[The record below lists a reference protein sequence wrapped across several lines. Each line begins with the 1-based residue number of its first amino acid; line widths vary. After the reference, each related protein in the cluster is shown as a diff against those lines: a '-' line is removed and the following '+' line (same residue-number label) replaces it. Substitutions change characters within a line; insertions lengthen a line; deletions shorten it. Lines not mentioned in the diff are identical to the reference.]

1 MTSRQRTPAD
11 LTTDK
16 DYRAGVVDLLG
27 LLAYGELMAFERM
40 AADSALAP
48 TISDKAALAGHAAAE
63 EQHFEVLRARLVEM
77 GVEPELAMTP
87 FVRPLE
93 AFHAQTAPSDWLEGL
108 AKAYVGDAIAADFY
122 AEVADQLDNE
132 TRELVLEV
140 VGDTGFGE
148 YAAGQLET
156 AVNSDPRV
164 AGRIA
169 LWSRR
174 IVGAALAEAQRVV
187 EEHEALSN
195 LFMPEAE
202 GDELTAQ
209 LDQLGHTLTRVI
221 DRHSARMRRIQL
233 EA

>member
-1 MTSRQRTPAD
+1 MTSRRRTAAD
-11 LTTDK
+11 LESDPA
-16 DYRAGVVDLLG
+16 YRDGVIDLLG
-27 LLAYGELMAFERM
+27 VLAYGELMAFERM

-48 TISDKAALAGHAAAE
+48 TISDKAALAKHAASE
-63 EQHFEVLRARLVEM
+63 EQHFEQLRQRLVDME
-77 GVEPELAMTP
+77 VDPETAMTP
-87 FVRPLE
+87 FVRALE
-93 AFHAQTAPSDWLEGL
+93 DFHAQTAPSDWFEGL

-122 AEVADQLDNE
+122 AEVAQQLDDY
-132 TRELVLEV
+132 TRDLVLEV

-148 YAAGQLET
+148 YAAGQLEI

-174 IVGAALAEAQRVV
+174 IVGAALSEAQRVV
-187 EEHEALSN
+187 EEREALSA
-195 LFMPEAE
+195 LFVPDSEGEELAAELGELGEA
-202 GDELTAQ
+202 LN
-209 LDQLGHTLTRVI
+209 RVI

>member
-1 MTSRQRTPAD
+1 MTSRQRTTAD
-11 LTTDK
+11 LASDPG
-16 DYRAGVVDLLG
+16 YREGVVDLLG

-63 EQHFEVLRARLVEM
+63 EGHFEKLRKRLVEL
-77 GVEPELAMTP
+77 GVEPETAMTP

-93 AFHAQTAPSDWLEGL
+93 DFHAQTAPSDWFEGL

-122 AEVADQLDNE
+122 AEVAQQLDE
-132 TRELVLEV
+132 STRELVLEV
-140 VGDTGFGE
+140 VGETGFGE
-148 YAAGQLET
+148 YAAGQLEI

-174 IVGAALAEAQRVV
+174 IVGAALSDAQRVM
-187 EEHEALSN
+187 EEREALSN
-195 LFMPEAE
+195 LFMPDSEGEELADDLNALGEA
-202 GDELTAQ
+202 
-209 LDQLGHTLTRVI
+209 LTRVI